1 MQDLLAPLLLCYA
14 PATDRDGGATM
25 TRRSRSAERGFT
37 LVELMVVVAVIGVL
51 STIAIPLYVNVQA
64 RGRVAKAQADSRMMA
79 SAVGVYGAH
88 MGRIP
93 TTLSQLTTVATNAQ
107 GLQAGPFMNALPAP
121 PGGWGSYSYSPDL
134 SAGTYTISSTGD
146 GTSVIVP

>member
-1 MQDLLAPLLLCYA
+1 
-14 PATDRDGGATM
+14 M
-25 TRRSRSAERGFT
+25 TRRSRSTERGFT

-64 RGRVAKAQADSRMMA
+64 RGRVAKAQADSRTLA

-93 TTLSQLTTVATNAQ
+93 TALSQLTTISTNSQ
-107 GLQAGPFMNALPAP
+107 GHRAGPFMSAVPPAP
-121 PGGWGSYSYSPDL
+121 SGWAVYAYSPNV
-134 SAGTYTISSTGD
+134 SAGTYTITSSGD
-146 GTSVIVP
+146 GTSVSYP

>member
-1 MQDLLAPLLLCYA
+1 
-14 PATDRDGGATM
+14 M
-25 TRRSRSAERGFT
+25 TRRARSTERGFT

-64 RGRVAKAQADSRMMA
+64 RGRVAKAQADSRILA

-93 TTLSQLTTVATNAQ
+93 TVLTQLTAVSTNSQ
-107 GLQAGPFMNALPAP
+107 GQAAGPFLNALPVP
-121 PGGWGSYSYSPDL
+121 PGGWAAYAYSPNVA
-134 SAGTYTISSTGD
+134 AGTYTITSTGD
-146 GTSVIVP
+146 GTSVTYP